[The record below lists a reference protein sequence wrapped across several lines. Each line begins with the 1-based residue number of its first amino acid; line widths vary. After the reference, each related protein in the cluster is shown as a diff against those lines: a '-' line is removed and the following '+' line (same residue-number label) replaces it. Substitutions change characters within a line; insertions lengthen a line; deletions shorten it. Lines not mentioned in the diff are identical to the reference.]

1 MKKFD
6 KSFNGYN
13 VNQVNAFVDD
23 VVDKVDDMI
32 TKMKEKDLII
42 DRLTKELEHYKSMD
56 ATLNRA
62 VVMAEEA
69 SNKYKENSL
78 NESDLII
85 TEAKKNANR
94 IINDALMKA
103 EHIEE
108 VVIFLGHLIKICG
121 PRRIAAAIAFRITI
135 GVLLDIIFAHNFK
148 SKAAVLCAEHGIVAN
163 YIATTAASRNMTQ
176 RRFKAKGILKL
187 IVLANL
193 VRLDNRHLTT
203 AVR

>member
-42 DRLTKELEHYKSMD
+42 DRLTKELEHYKNMD

-78 NESDLII
+78 NESDS
-85 TEAKKNANR
+85 
-94 IINDALMKA
+94 
-103 EHIEE
+103 
-108 VVIFLGHLIKICG
+108 VSVS
-121 PRRIAAAIAFRITI
+121 
-135 GVLLDIIFAHNFK
+135 GVPDN
-148 SKAAVLCAEHGIVAN
+148 
-163 YIATTAASRNMTQ
+163 TTY
-176 RRFKAKGILKL
+176 LKY
-187 IVLANL
+187 
-193 VRLDNRHLTT
+193 
-203 AVR
+203 

>member
-6 KSFNGYN
+6 RSLNGYN
-13 VNQVNAFVDD
+13 VHQVNAFVDD

-32 TKMKEKDLII
+32 TKMKQKDLEI
-42 DRLTKELEHYKSMD
+42 DRLNKELEHYKKMD

-69 SNKYKENSL
+69 ANKIQQSSL
-78 NESDLII
+78 SEGDLIV

-108 VVIFLGHLIKICG
+108 ESARLRRNIITYK
-121 PRRIAAAIAFRITI
+121 RRIRTLIEQQAEI
-135 GVLLDIIFAHNFK
+135 VDDLDKIDI
-148 SKAAVLCAEHGIVAN
+148 E
-163 YIATTAASRNMTQ
+163 
-176 RRFKAKGILKL
+176 
-187 IVLANL
+187 
-193 VRLDNRHLTT
+193 
-203 AVR
+203 